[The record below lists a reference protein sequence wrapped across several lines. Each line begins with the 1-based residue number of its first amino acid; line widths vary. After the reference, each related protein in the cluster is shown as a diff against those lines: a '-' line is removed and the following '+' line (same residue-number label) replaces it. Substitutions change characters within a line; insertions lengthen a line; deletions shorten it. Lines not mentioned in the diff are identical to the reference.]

1 LTGGNRLRDQLKLLE
16 ELQRHDARLQDLE
29 ALTRSLPQKLLA
41 AQNGIAELE
50 KLLARERAEFQDT
63 EAFRKSQ
70 EDEQKDA
77 NDQLSRAKAKLS
89 QVKNL
94 KESNAAQRELESTRR
109 QLDTREEEVQK
120 LSAVIEE
127 QRQKIGEHES
137 KLEADRRELTA
148 ERDAVEKRLGEINAE
163 LAEARSQRDQMA
175 KQLRP
180 DVLKRYGTIRLRRG
194 LAVVAVRDG
203 TCRGCNMNIPP
214 QLYNTLQRGN
224 SLELCPNC
232 NRIIYWARLLEE
244 VTESP

>member
-1 LTGGNRLRDQLKLLE
+1 MRDQLKLLE
-16 ELQRHDARLQDLE
+16 ELQRHDARLQELE
-29 ALTRSLPQKLLA
+29 TLMRALPQKLATAENALS
-41 AQNGIAELE
+41 ELE
-50 KLLARERAEFQDT
+50 KLLARERAEFLDS

-77 NDQLSRAKAKLS
+77 NDQLGRAKAKLS

-94 KESNAAQRELESTRR
+94 KESNAATREMEATRR

-120 LSAVIEE
+120 LATVIEE
-127 QRQKIGEHES
+127 QRHKIGEHES

-148 ERDAVEKRLGEINAE
+148 ERDTVDKRLTELGAEI
-163 LAEARSQRDQMA
+163 AEARGQREVLA

-180 DVLKRYGTIRLRRG
+180 DVLKRYGTIRMRRG

-244 VTESP
+244 HSETA

>member
-1 LTGGNRLRDQLKLLE
+1 MRDQLKLLE
-16 ELQRHDARLQDLE
+16 ELQRHDARLQELE
-29 ALTRSLPQKLLA
+29 ALTRALPQKLAA
-41 AQNGIAELE
+41 AQNAITELE

-77 NDQLSRAKAKLS
+77 NEQLSRAKAKLA

-120 LSAVIEE
+120 LAAVIEE
-127 QRQKIGEHES
+127 QRHKIGEHES
-137 KLEADRRELTA
+137 KLESDRRELLA
-148 ERDAVEKRLGEINAE
+148 ERDSVDKRLAE
-163 LAEARSQRDQMA
+163 LATELTAARSERDVMA

-180 DVLKRYGTIRLRRG
+180 DVLKRYGTIKMRRG

-244 VTESP
+244 SVETA

>member
-1 LTGGNRLRDQLKLLE
+1 MRDQLKLLE
-16 ELQRHDARLQDLE
+16 ELQRHDARLQELE

-120 LSAVIEE
+120 LVAVIEE

-137 KLEADRRELTA
+137 KLEADKRELTA
-148 ERDAVEKRLGEINAE
+148 ERDAVEKRLGELNAE

-180 DVLKRYGTIRLRRG
+180 DVLKRYGTIRMRRG